1 MTDTAQANPTTEV
14 PGGDDANLVVELK
27 SWLDQNWDPD
37 LTVGEWWER
46 LGTSGWG
53 VPTWP
58 TEWFGKGLSRSEGV
72 RVQQTIAAFGALP
85 APGGLGLLLAG
96 PTITVHGS
104 DEQKRQYLRDI
115 VTGQKGWCQLFSEPG
130 AGSDLAGLQARAV
143 KDGDEW
149 IVNGQKVWT
158 SGGHVADLAMLI
170 ARTDPDQP
178 KHAGITY
185 FVVEMQ
191 QPGVEVVPLRE
202 MTGRSLFN
210 EVFLT
215 DARVADDA
223 IIGGLNN
230 GWRVANTTLMFE
242 RAGLGAGG
250 GSGAVS
256 AATPGTVMGDLDKR
270 AGDFVGGAAPQRHR
284 GPHPVAQTRSETI

>member
-72 RVQQTIAAFGALP
+72 QVQQTIASFGALA

-104 DEQKRQYLRDI
+104 DEQKQRYLRDI
-115 VTGQKGWCQLFSEPG
+115 
-130 AGSDLAGLQARAV
+130 
-143 KDGDEW
+143 
-149 IVNGQKVWT
+149 
-158 SGGHVADLAMLI
+158 
-170 ARTDPDQP
+170 
-178 KHAGITY
+178 
-185 FVVEMQ
+185 
-191 QPGVEVVPLRE
+191 
-202 MTGRSLFN
+202 
-210 EVFLT
+210 
-215 DARVADDA
+215 
-223 IIGGLNN
+223 
-230 GWRVANTTLMFE
+230 
-242 RAGLGAGG
+242 
-250 GSGAVS
+250 
-256 AATPGTVMGDLDKR
+256 
-270 AGDFVGGAAPQRHR
+270 
-284 GPHPVAQTRSETI
+284 